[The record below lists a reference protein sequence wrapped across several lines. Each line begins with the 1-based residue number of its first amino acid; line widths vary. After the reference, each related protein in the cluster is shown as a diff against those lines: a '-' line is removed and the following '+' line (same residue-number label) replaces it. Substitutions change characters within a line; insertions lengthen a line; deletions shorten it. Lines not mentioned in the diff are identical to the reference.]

1 MKIEPVWACS
11 FHFCRKECSKD
22 LKEVGDCMCHNMNW
36 DKANKPDGYAN
47 LPVSTTIVLMPG
59 EINSEKKRKAR
70 LTNKV
75 VLRPYGS
82 KKT

>member
-1 MKIEPVWACS
+1 
-11 FHFCRKECSKD
+11 
-22 LKEVGDCMCHNMNW
+22 MCHNMNW
-36 DKANKPDGYAN
+36 DKANKPNGYAN
-47 LPVSTTIVLMPG
+47 LPVSTTIVLQPG